1 VGANHRAHGCQSTN
15 GVVCV
20 YDMIAEVDFDGR
32 TLTRHYLD
40 TIDLEVLLK
49 EMQELKAMEE
59 VEAFMLKH
67 GENIVDMLGAEVDRI
82 EKELKVCL
90 VGRGGT
96 GCVWCLFN
104 ELHNCVQN

>member
-1 VGANHRAHGCQSTN
+1 MLEINKQLEADEMVRAIHDVKAT
-15 GVVCV
+15 
-20 YDMIAEVDFDGR
+20 DMGNEMVRYKAEVDFDGR

-82 EKELKVCL
+82 EKELKKRHPQVRHVDL
-90 VGRGGT
+90 EV
-96 GCVWCLFN
+96 L
-104 ELHNCVQN
+104 